1 LKKNCLTVSTDRD
14 REQGAVTSPANFG
27 PYSVVRPLGEGDFA
41 SVFLVSNEEQ
51 GSYALKWSAASK
63 DAEARLGN
71 EIEVLRA
78 LDHKGVPSYH
88 DEGEHDNR
96 PYFVMGQAP
105 GDTVQAVL
113 AARAQAGGAHG
124 QLETLQLL
132 RGLLEALVHVHNKGW
147 VHRDI
152 KAANVLCIASMTAVT
167 LIDFGFAKEVGT
179 SETRVDD
186 SFWRAGAAR
195 YSPPAK
201 LMHPG
206 LAVTSHDV
214 FAVGVLAYQLLTG
227 ADPWNVG
234 IGHDVGELRDLMAS
248 QLPQSVSDRNS
259 MVTVKVSRLVMRLIA
274 LEDAQRPSATLA
286 LQEVNDLLDGF
297 AQREPAAEAGH
308 STIFFPR
315 VVRDPLYG
323 DIRLTDYERTILD
336 TPEMQRLRYIKQL
349 GLTNLVYTGAEH
361 TRLAHAI
368 GCVFRTE
375 QMLRSIEDTTGAR
388 IEPDTRL
395 IARIYALVHDV
406 THVAFGHTIEDELCI
421 FARHDV
427 NAARIG
433 RLVLGP
439 GSALGEVLR
448 QNPEGRVALSHFD
461 SEASVQ
467 DRSAITDLISGST
480 GADVLDYIDRDAFHC
495 GLDHRIDSAIFRQLR
510 LQRAGGA
517 EEERLVSL
525 LYGSEGVRIDRE
537 YAVESLLAERYAL
550 FLKIYCHKRK
560 NAASALLDKA
570 LSSALWRGK
579 SSPELLEPKYEWLSD
594 GVVIDRLVRSS
605 RKSVRTPAQR
615 LARRQLPPGVYRAQ
629 LLDERYR
636 TNRSY
641 EDRQHELEK
650 QGLFD
655 PPGRLALAAN
665 LGKAAK
671 VAADDVLIYCPPKAP
686 GYQRVR
692 HWLSREPG
700 NEEKADDVDS
710 VFREIRTRHLGL
722 WEIWVFCASGSV
734 SDGESLAGAAQEMFG
749 FTNQIDI
756 NPRSDRLF

>member
-1 LKKNCLTVSTDRD
+1 MATPS
-14 REQGAVTSPANFG
+14 SFG
-27 PYSVVRPLGEGDFA
+27 PYSMVRPLGEGDFA
-41 SVFLVSNEEQ
+41 NVFLVSAEGEEF
-51 GSYALKWSAASK
+51 ALKWAAASK
-63 DAEARLGN
+63 AARVRLGN

-78 LDHKGVPSYH
+78 LDNRGVPSYR
-88 DEGEHDNR
+88 DEGEHDGR
-96 PYFVMGQAP
+96 PFFVMSQAP
-105 GDTVQAVL
+105 GDTVQTVL
-113 AARAQAGGAHG
+113 AGREQAGGAHG

-132 RGLLEALVHVHNKGW
+132 RGLLTALGHVHGRGW

-152 KAANVLCIASMTAVT
+152 KAANVLCIRSMATVT
-167 LIDFGFAKEVGT
+167 LIDFGFAKKAGT

-195 YSPPAK
+195 YSPPDK
-201 LMHPG
+201 LLHPG
-206 LAVTSHDV
+206 LAVPSHDV

-227 ADPWNVG
+227 SYPWDVG
-234 IGHDVGELRDLMAS
+234 VGHDVAELRELMLERPA
-248 QLPQSVSDRNS
+248 QRVSDRNS
-259 MVTVKVSRLVMRLIA
+259 LVTQDVSQLVMRLIE
-274 LEDAQRPSATLA
+274 LKEQQRPSASGA
-286 LQEVNDLLDGF
+286 LQEVEDLLEEF
-297 AQREPAAEAGH
+297 AQRKPAAEAGH
-308 STIFFPR
+308 TTIFFPR

-323 DIRLTDYERTILD
+323 DIRLTDYERLILD
-336 TPEMQRLRYIKQL
+336 TPEMQRLRYVRQL

-388 IEPDTRL
+388 IEPRTRL

-406 THVAFGHTIEDELCI
+406 THVAFGHTIEDELGV
-421 FARHDV
+421 FPRHDM
-427 NAARIG
+427 NADRIE

-439 GSALGEVLR
+439 SSDLGEVLR
-448 QNPEGRVALSHFD
+448 QNPEGQVALSHFD
-461 SEASVQ
+461 FEASVQ

-510 LQRAGGA
+510 LQRSGSADD
-517 EEERLVSL
+517 ERLVSL
-525 LYGSEGVRIDRE
+525 LYGREGVRIDRE

-570 LSSALWRGK
+570 LSLALHRGK
-579 SSPELLEPKYEWLSD
+579 PLPELLEPKYEWLSD
-594 GVVIDRLVRSS
+594 DVVIDRLARST
-605 RKSVRTPAQR
+605 RKSVRRPAQR
-615 LARRQLPPGVYRAQ
+615 LVDRQLPRGIYRAQ

-636 TNRSY
+636 TDRSY

-650 QGLFD
+650 RGLFD
-655 PPGRLALAAN
+655 PRRRLALAAE

-671 VAADDVLIYCPPKAP
+671 VNADDVLIYCPPKAP

-692 HWLSREPG
+692 HWISRGPG
-700 NEEKADDVDS
+700 SEEKADDVDS

-722 WEIWVFCASGSV
+722 WEVWVFCGSDEGN
-734 SDGESLAGAAQEMFG
+734 DGESLAGAAQEMLG
-749 FTNQIDI
+749 FANQIEV

>member
-1 LKKNCLTVSTDRD
+1 VADPEK
-14 REQGAVTSPANFG
+14 FG
-27 PYSVVRPLGEGDFA
+27 PYSVIRRLGQGDFA
-41 SVFLVSNEEQ
+41 SVFLVSDPKDRAF
-51 GSYALKWSAASK
+51 ALKWGAAGPG
-63 DAEARLGN
+63 AEARLRN
-71 EIEVLRA
+71 EIEVLRT
-78 LDHKGVPSYH
+78 LEHKGIPRYH
-88 DEGEHDNR
+88 EDDEHDAR
-96 PYFVMGQAP
+96 PYVVMSQAP

-113 AARAQAGGAHG
+113 ATRQQAGGAHG

-132 RGLLEALVHVHNKGW
+132 RGLFEPLAHLHEKGW

-152 KAANVLCIASMTAVT
+152 KAANVLCIPSTATVT
-167 LIDFGFAKEVGT
+167 LIDFGFAKKVGT

-201 LMHPG
+201 LAHPG
-206 LAVTSHDV
+206 LAVASQDV

-227 ADPWNVG
+227 AYPWDVG
-234 IGHDVGELRDLMAS
+234 VGHDVSELRDLMTTRPA
-248 QLPQSVSDRNS
+248 QSVGDRNS
-259 MVTVKVSRLVMRLIA
+259 MVTLEVSRFVMRLIG
-274 LEDAQRPSATLA
+274 LDDAQRPSAASA
-286 LQEVNDLLDGF
+286 LKSVNGLLDEF
-297 AQREPAAEAGH
+297 AQREPAVEAGH

-323 DIRLTDYERTILD
+323 DVRLTDYERTILD
-336 TPEMQRLRYIKQL
+336 TPEMQRLRYVKQL
-349 GLTNLVYTGAEH
+349 GLTNLVYSGAEH
-361 TRLAHAI
+361 TRLAHAV

-375 QMLRSIEDTTGAR
+375 QMLRSIEDTTGVR

-406 THVAFGHTIEDELCI
+406 THVAFGHTIEDELNI
-421 FARHDV
+421 FTPHDS
-427 NAARIG
+427 NSARIG
-433 RLVLGP
+433 RLVLG
-439 GSALGEVLR
+439 SSSRLGEVLR

-510 LQRAGGA
+510 LQRAAGV

-570 LSSALWRGK
+570 LRSALWKGK
-579 SSPELLEPKYEWLSD
+579 PPTDLLEPKYEWLPD
-594 GVVIDRLVRSS
+594 AVVIDRLLSS
-605 RKSVRTPAQR
+605 GRKSVRTPAQF
-615 LARRQLPPGVYRAQ
+615 LARRQLPRGVYRAQ

-636 TNRSY
+636 TDRSY

-655 PPGRLALAAN
+655 PERRSSLESD

-692 HWLSREPG
+692 HWLSRGPG
-700 NEEKADDVDS
+700 SEKKADDVDS

-722 WEIWVFCASGSV
+722 WEIWVFCTSEKV

-749 FTNQIDI
+749 FGNQIDV